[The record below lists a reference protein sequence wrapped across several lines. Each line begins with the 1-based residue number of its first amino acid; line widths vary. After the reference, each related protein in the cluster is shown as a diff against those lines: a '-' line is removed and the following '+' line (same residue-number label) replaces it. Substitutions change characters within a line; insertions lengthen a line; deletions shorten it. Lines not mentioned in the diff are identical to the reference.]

1 MNLTIH
7 RGTHEIGGS
16 CVEVTSGSSRIIIDI
31 GMPLVNSD
39 GEKFSLEDYD
49 ALSSEEL
56 VSKKVLPDVKG
67 IYKWDKQDKKVDG
80 VLISHPHMD
89 HYGFFNYL
97 RDDTNYYIGES
108 AKKIIDMTCVFTS
121 MKGTISKF
129 TPLESGKALI
139 IGGFKVTPYLMDHS
153 AYDAYAFLIEAE
165 GKRIIYSGDFR
176 EHGRKEN
183 AFKYFLNAVPKNVD
197 TLILEGTMLG
207 RQKEIVKTEQEL
219 EEEIDVLV
227 KRTNGITLMNFSVQN
242 IDRVVTMY
250 RAAKRNNKIF
260 VIDFYAANVLSLLR
274 KTIPHPSSDF
284 PELRVFY
291 PTRLSDK
298 VAREGHR
305 DLMLKF
311 GKYKITKQE
320 INEKGKEIMM
330 VVRSSMLN
338 DLRYINVEHG
348 LFIYSMWEGYLKEK
362 PMQSMLDFIK
372 DNKMDF
378 KSIHTSGHASADT
391 LSKVTDIINPKVVI
405 PIHSFYPEEYKQIST
420 NIKILSDGEVYNV

>member
-39 GEKFSLEDYD
+39 GNKFILEDYD
-49 ALSSEEL
+49 ELSGEEL

-67 IYKWDKQDKKVDG
+67 IYKWDKQNKKIDG

-97 RDDTNYYIGES
+97 SEDTSYYIGES
-108 AKKIIDMTCVFTS
+108 AKKIIDITCVFTS
-121 MKGTISKF
+121 MKGTINNF
-129 TPLESGKALI
+129 TPLESGKSLI
-139 IGGFKVTPYLMDHS
+139 IGDFKVTPYLMDHS

-197 TLILEGTMLG
+197 ALILEGTMFG
-207 RQKEIVKTEQEL
+207 RQKEVVKTEQEL

-227 KRTNGITLMNFSVQN
+227 KNTEGIILMNFSVQN

-274 KTIPHPSSDF
+274 KTIPHPSPGF

-298 VAREGHR
+298 TTREGHK
-305 DLMLKF
+305 DLMFKF

-320 INEKGKEIMM
+320 INEKGKDVMIL
-330 VVRSSMLN
+330 VRSSMLN

-362 PMQSMLDFIK
+362 SMESMLGFVTE
-372 DNKMDF
+372 NKINF
-378 KSIHTSGHASADT
+378 KSIHTSGHASIDT
-391 LSKVTDIINPKVVI
+391 LNKVTDIINPKVVI
-405 PIHSFYPEEYKQIST
+405 PIHSFYPEEYKEIST

>member
-16 CVEVTSGSSRIIIDI
+16 CVEITSGSSRIIIDI

-39 GEKFSLEDYD
+39 GEKFSLEDYA
-49 ALSSEEL
+49 ALSGEEL

-67 IYKWDKQDKKVDG
+67 IYKWDKQNKKIDG
-80 VLISHPHMD
+80 ILISHPHMD
-89 HYGFFNYL
+89 HYGFLNYL
-97 RDDTNYYIGES
+97 REDTNYYIGES

-121 MKGTISKF
+121 MKGTINNF

-139 IGGFKVTPYLMDHS
+139 IGDFKVTPYLMDHS
-153 AYDAYAFLIEAE
+153 AYDAYAFLIEAD
-165 GKRIIYSGDFR
+165 GRRIIYSGDFR
-176 EHGRKEN
+176 EHGRKGN
-183 AFKYFLNAVPKNVD
+183 ALKYFLNAVPKNVD
-197 TLILEGTMLG
+197 TLILEGTMFG
-207 RQKEIVKTEQEL
+207 RQQEVIKTEQEL

-227 KRTNGITLMNFSVQN
+227 KRTKGITLMNFSAQN

-250 RAAKRNNKIF
+250 RVAKRNNKIF

-284 PELRVFY
+284 PEVRVFY

-298 VAREGHR
+298 TAREGHR
-305 DLMLKF
+305 DLMFKF
-311 GKYKITKQE
+311 GKFKITKQE
-320 INEKGKEIMM
+320 INEKGKDVMM
-330 VVRSSMLN
+330 LVRGSMLN

-362 PMQSMLDFIK
+362 SMESMLDFVNE
-372 DNKMDF
+372 NKINF
-378 KSIHTSGHASADT
+378 KSIHTSGHASINT
-391 LSKVTDIINPKVVI
+391 LNKVTNIINPKIVI

>member
-16 CVEVTSGSSRIIIDI
+16 CVEITSGSSRIIIDI

-39 GEKFSLEDYD
+39 GEKFSLENYA
-49 ALSSEEL
+49 ALSGEEL

-67 IYKWDKQDKKVDG
+67 IYKWDKQNKKIDG
-80 VLISHPHMD
+80 ILISHPHMD
-89 HYGFFNYL
+89 HYGFLNYL
-97 RDDTNYYIGES
+97 REDTNYYIGES

-121 MKGTISKF
+121 MKGTINNF

-139 IGGFKVTPYLMDHS
+139 IGDFKVTPYLMDHS
-153 AYDAYAFLIEAE
+153 AYDAYAFLIEAD
-165 GKRIIYSGDFR
+165 GRRIIYSGDFR
-176 EHGRKEN
+176 EHGRKGN
-183 AFKYFLNAVPKNVD
+183 ALKYFLNAVPKNVD
-197 TLILEGTMLG
+197 TLILEGTMFG
-207 RQKEIVKTEQEL
+207 RQQEVIKTEQEL

-227 KRTNGITLMNFSVQN
+227 KRTKGITLMNFSAQN

-250 RAAKRNNKIF
+250 RVAKRNNKIF

-284 PELRVFY
+284 PEVRVFY

-298 VAREGHR
+298 TAREGHR
-305 DLMLKF
+305 DLMFKF
-311 GKYKITKQE
+311 GKFKITKQE
-320 INEKGKEIMM
+320 INEKGKDVMM
-330 VVRSSMLN
+330 LVRGSMLN

-362 PMQSMLDFIK
+362 SMESMLDFVNE
-372 DNKMDF
+372 NKINF
-378 KSIHTSGHASADT
+378 KSIHTSGHASINT
-391 LSKVTDIINPKVVI
+391 LNKVTNIINPKVVI